1 MKLNPEAVLKASST
15 PAKKKRLY
23 QSLFFQI
30 LIAIA
35 AGVLIGHFW
44 PSLGE
49 DLRPLGD
56 GFIRLIKMIIAPL
69 IFLVIVTGIAAVGDV
84 KAVGRVG
91 VKALLYFTCATC
103 FALVFGLLVANLV
116 QPGKG
121 LNIDPNTLSAD
132 DVDAVT
138 GGAHDSGNFLLSIIP
153 ESVIGAFASNTLLQV
168 LFFSVFFGAAVIVV
182 GQERCKPMMSLLE
195 TLLEV
200 VFKIMSWIMRVAP
213 IGAFGAMAFIIGQY
227 GIGTLGTY
235 AKLIAA
241 CYGAALLFIGLLFVV
256 AWLFARVPLWQFL
269 KYTRE
274 EFLLALGTAST
285 EAVMPRIMTKLTNA
299 GCSRATTGLV
309 VPTGYSFNLDGAAM
323 YLSIS
328 LLFLAQAFGHDLSL
342 GQQLAAL
349 GVLLLTSKGM
359 AGVPGSS
366 FLALSAT
373 AAALGIFPVAG
384 VALMLGADRLMDSMR
399 VAVNLLGNCVATF
412 VVATWEKQFDREAM
426 KRAFAGEITN
436 ESSSILLGQEK
447 EFAEEEQ
454 DRGAQGYGPAPL
466 YAGGPL
472 RTERESIAMKR
483 WVSVPVK
490 DLAEYTRGAGAAGDG
505 CLAPEREPDGA
516 EPAER
521 G

>member
-1 MKLNPEAVLKASST
+1 MKIPDNAALKASST

-30 LIAIA
+30 LIAVV

-44 PSLGE
+44 PNIGAE
-49 DLRPLGD
+49 LRPLGD

-84 KAVGRVG
+84 KSVGRVG
-91 VKALLYFTCATC
+91 VKALVYFTAATG
-103 FALVFGLLVANLV
+103 FALVFGLVVANLV

-121 LNIDPNTLSAD
+121 LNIDPATMSE
-132 DVDAVT
+132 DALAEKT
-138 GGAHDSGNFLLSIIP
+138 GGAHPEGASNFLLSVIP
-153 ESVIGAFASNTLLQV
+153 DSLVGAFATNSLLQV
-168 LFFSVFFGAAVIVV
+168 LFFSVFFGSAVIVI
-182 GQERCKPMMSLLE
+182 GQDRCKPLLSLFETILE
-195 TLLEV
+195 I

-227 GIGTLGTY
+227 GIETLGTY

-241 CYGAALLFIGLLFVV
+241 CYAAAVIFIGLLFAV
-256 AWLFARVPLWQFL
+256 AWFIAGVPLWSFL

-412 VVATWEKQFDREAM
+412 VVAKWEKQFDREAM

-436 ESSSILLGQEK
+436 EASSLFLDK
-447 EFAEEEQ
+447 EEEFEE
-454 DRGAQGYGPAPL
+454 DERERAAQGLGPAPR
-466 YAGGPL
+466 YAGGPSRDEYEAIHMVPL
-472 RTERESIAMKR
+472 RKH
-483 WVSVPVK
+483 
-490 DLAEYTRGAGAAGDG
+490 G
-505 CLAPEREPDGA
+505 PDPDPTSASSSGA
-516 EPAER
+516 EEQDASAPAPDELAR
-521 G
+521 SRD